1 MDGEIFDVK
10 RLLIKQMSYS
20 LMSIALS
27 LSALTFS
34 VCAAFAPSSEGQ
46 EVSLTGESEIAAVG
60 EELPAVTVDS
70 AFTQEQPE
78 EAALT
83 TEKPRAASKTTSS
96 EAQPDTAE
104 STDTEA
110 QTEETAEDT
119 AKTEETEQTTISET
133 QTAEEVTSEPEP
145 LWTEEEFSGVK
156 YINTDGIYSRIAA
169 LMGSAKVEQ
178 YSLNDTVNVVAKTD
192 TDYFKLEDGTFIHA
206 DYLSDSF
213 VEVTTTTTAQT
224 EPPAADA
231 QIQDKAWE
239 MFRLVNEYRV
249 QNGLSPFQWDYN
261 AYPAAQIR
269 ANELLYY
276 NSHVRP
282 NGTRYSTVYDE
293 IGYKPSSSAEN
304 IVYYYSSASSALNS
318 LISSP
323 SHRVLILNPKLTHIA
338 IAYVYDPN
346 SYWGYYWVQ
355 ELTAP

>member
-10 RLLIKQMSYS
+10 IQLIKQMICS
-20 LMSIALS
+20 LTSITLSFGAAVLSVCSAISGEEQKTEAALS
-27 LSALTFS
+27 DDKA
-34 VCAAFAPSSEGQ
+34 
-46 EVSLTGESEIAAVG
+46 
-60 EELPAVTVDS
+60 AVTVS
-70 AFTQEQPE
+70 AE
-78 EAALT
+78 EIMAENSETVTVMREPRPKITPARTSTPVAEDEIAEET
-83 TEKPRAASKTTSS
+83 TEDTTT
-96 EAQPDTAE
+96 EATAE
-104 STDTEA
+104 ATT
-110 QTEETAEDT
+110 TEETT
-119 AKTEETEQTTISET
+119 TEETT
-133 QTAEEVTSEPEP
+133 EPEP
-145 LWTEEEFSGVK
+145 LWTEEEVSGVK
-156 YINTDGIYSRIAA
+156 YVNTDGIYSRIAA
-169 LMGSAKVEQ
+169 LLGSARVKQ
-178 YSLNDTVNVVAKTD
+178 YALNDTVNVIAKTD

-213 VEVTTTTTAQT
+213 VEVTTTTTAHT

-231 QIQDKAWE
+231 QVQDKAWE

-249 QNGLSPFQWDYN
+249 QNGLAPFQWDYN
-261 AYPAAQIR
+261 AYPAAKIR

-276 NSHVRP
+276 NSHIRP